1 MRMWRRVWV
10 GLLVIFVVF
19 VAGYSAWWYVL
30 ARRLDA
36 GFAIWAAARR
46 AEGWTVTVGG
56 TRLGGWPVAARLILS
71 DVRLRGGAPELPAN
85 FTWNAAGL
93 DLQVAPFDPSTLAIL
108 PRGQQRVGVPD
119 GPTLALSGRVLRG
132 QLPLDR
138 LGPPWPLDVAA
149 EGVRIRST
157 AAGASSRSEA
167 LIGRLGAHVTLDTTA
182 AAGATALTL
191 TVHADRIDLPS
202 GGSWPLGER
211 IETVAGEA
219 AVSGPTPPAGSPTA
233 RAQAWQRA
241 GGAITL
247 RRGSLRWG
255 PLDGTATGRLSLD
268 PALQPAAEGMAH
280 ITGWAQALDVLAAHH
295 VIPDHAAVA
304 AKAVVSLLAETPQDG
319 GPSVLTVP
327 FAAKDGV
334 LSLRG
339 IPVVRLPELPWPR
352 S

>member
-10 GLLVIFVVF
+10 GLLAIFVLF

-36 GFAIWAAARR
+36 GFAAWAAARR
-46 AEGWTVTVGG
+46 AEGWTVAVGG
-56 TRLGGWPVAARLILS
+56 TRLGGWPVAARLVLS
-71 DVRLRGGAPELPAN
+71 DVKLRGGAPELPVTI
-85 FTWNAAGL
+85 TWDAAGL
-93 DLQVAPFDPSTLAIL
+93 DLQVAPFDPATLVIL
-108 PRGQQRVGVPD
+108 PRGQQRIGIPD
-119 GPTLALSGRVLRG
+119 GPTLGLTGRVLRG
-132 QLPLDR
+132 ELPLDR
-138 LGPPWPLDVAA
+138 LGPPFPLDIAA
-149 EGVRIRST
+149 EGVRVRST
-157 AAGASSRSEA
+157 SAGASSRSEA
-167 LIGRLGAHVTLDTTA
+167 LIGRLSGHAVLDPA
-182 AAGATALTL
+182 ASAGATALAL
-191 TVHADRIDLPS
+191 TVDADRIALPS

-219 AVSGPTPPAGSPTA
+219 AVSGPMPPAGSPTA

-241 GGAITL
+241 GGAVTL

-255 PLDGTATGRLSLD
+255 PLEGTATGRVSLD
-268 PALQPAAEGMAH
+268 PALQPVADGTAH

-304 AKAVVSLLAETPQDG
+304 AKAVVSLLAETPQGG

-339 IPVVRLPELPWPR
+339 IPVVRLPALPWPQ